1 MHAVKKAATT
11 PSGGLGALGEL
22 KAEHGFKTGVSGAHT
37 ARTILRALLWW
48 QGRPPK
54 NGGPGFIEIRWLVP
68 AFPAHR
74 GVSL

>member
-1 MHAVKKAATT
+1 
-11 PSGGLGALGEL
+11 
-22 KAEHGFKTGVSGAHT
+22 
-37 ARTILRALLWW
+37 LLWW